1 MGKSWDSTGVAFK
14 KFPETW
20 EKCFKALKPGGYL
33 LAFGKSRTF
42 HRIACAI
49 EDAGF
54 ELRDT
59 IMYLWQWVPSTHKIG
74 LAIDKKNSVNSK
86 VVGTQTKGS
95 SPREIIIGNW

>member
-1 MGKSWDSTGVAFK
+1 MNYKIINDSMLNMLSHIEENSIDCVITDPPYELGFMGKSWDSTGIAFN
-14 KFPETW
+14 PETW

-33 LAFGKSRTF
+33 LAFGGSRTF

-59 IMYLWQWVPSTHKIG
+59 IMYLYGWV
-74 LAIDKKNSVNSK
+74 
-86 VVGTQTKGS
+86 Q
-95 SPREIIIGNW
+95 